1 MLLKIFNHAR
11 IHFANL
17 VNFGIL
23 PLVFDDPSDYD
34 RVDQGAELE
43 MPDVRHCLQKGL
55 PIVVRD
61 RTRGTELVCRYELT
75 ERQIAVVLAGGLLN
89 QVGEAASVGQ

>member
-1 MLLKIFNHAR
+1 
-11 IHFANL
+11 
-17 VNFGIL
+17 
-23 PLVFDDPSDYD
+23 
-34 RVDQGAELE
+34 

-61 RTRGTELVCRYELT
+61 KTRGTELVCRYELT

-89 QVGEAASVGQ
+89 QVGKAASVGQ